1 MPKRKHSDLDATKT
15 PVANDATTRIANRL
29 SVKFDYEVNVLSR
42 ALKLSRGFEKQK
54 MGRRGKKAR
63 SEEGAKPGT
72 VGRLEEE
79 NKILKA
85 LDMDKTASKYLL
97 KQLARTKRIAEA
109 PAFIYFRENLKK
121 NISLEGPQSAA
132 EGNVLARLYKSNP
145 VKEVFPGIMEGFRKL
160 LGLEDVAK
168 GKQEKQG
175 GPSESTARGKNEGA
189 KESKQPK
196 AKVKDEGAVEERD
209 VDMNMDVNMDEEAA
223 SGSED
228 SDSFAQ
234 FNSRL
239 AGSDSE
245 SDDDDNDR
253 PDPMA
258 ISPSPSR
265 SPSPDLD
272 LEPSASPSASPA
284 KKPKTKTSKPA
295 PATSTT
301 FLPSLSMGG
310 YVSGSE
316 SEPSDDEDA
325 QPRRKNRM
333 GQQARRALWE
343 KKFGSRANH
352 VKKQAVKEKR
362 NRDSGWDVRRGAT
375 GGGSG
380 SATGANRE
388 MRGNKLQ
395 RGGENKRTEPKDD
408 KPIHPSWE
416 AARKAKEQQAST
428 AAFKGK
434 KVTFD

>member
-1 MPKRKHSDLDATKT
+1 
-15 PVANDATTRIANRL
+15 
-29 SVKFDYEVNVLSR
+29 
-42 ALKLSRGFEKQK
+42 
-54 MGRRGKKAR
+54 
-63 SEEGAKPGT
+63 
-72 VGRLEEE
+72 
-79 NKILKA
+79 
-85 LDMDKTASKYLL
+85 MDKTASKYLL

-121 NISLEGPQSAA
+121 NITVEGPQSAA

-145 VKEVFPGIMEGFRKL
+145 VKEVFPGIMEGFKKL

-168 GKQEKQG
+168 GKQDKQG
-175 GPSESTARGKNEGA
+175 GSSESVPRGKSEDA
-189 KESKQPK
+189 KESKQSKPK
-196 AKVKDEGAVEERD
+196 PKDEDMAERD
-209 VDMNMDVNMDEEAA
+209 VGVSMNEEAA

-228 SDSFAQ
+228 SDAFAQ

-245 SDDDDNDR
+245 SGDDDDNDR
-253 PDPMA
+253 LDPMA

-265 SPSPDLD
+265 SPSPNLD
-272 LEPSASPSASPA
+272 LETSASPEPEPSPA
-284 KKPKTKTSKPA
+284 KKSKTKTSKPA

-352 VKKQAVKEKR
+352 VKQQVAKEKR

-375 GGGSG
+375 GSGSG

-388 MRGNKLQ
+388 MRGNRLQ
-395 RGGENKRTEPKDD
+395 RSGESKRTEVKDN

>member
-1 MPKRKHSDLDATKT
+1 
-15 PVANDATTRIANRL
+15 
-29 SVKFDYEVNVLSR
+29 
-42 ALKLSRGFEKQK
+42 
-54 MGRRGKKAR
+54 
-63 SEEGAKPGT
+63 
-72 VGRLEEE
+72 
-79 NKILKA
+79 
-85 LDMDKTASKYLL
+85 MDKTASKYIL

-121 NISLEGPQSAA
+121 NISLDGPQSAA

-160 LGLEDVAK
+160 LGLDAPA
-168 GKQEKQG
+168 GKQEKNVTSG
-175 GPSESTARGKNEGA
+175 SAPRGDSEGKEG
-189 KESKQPK
+189 KQSKH
-196 AKVKDEGAVEERD
+196 KVKDEDAVEERD
-209 VDMNMDVNMDEEAA
+209 IDTDMGEEAA

-228 SDSFAQ
+228 SEDFAQ

-245 SDDDDNDR
+245 SESDDDNDR
-253 PDPMA
+253 LDPMA

-265 SPSPDLD
+265 SSSPDLD
-272 LEPSASPSASPA
+272 LDLESEPSPSPSASPEPEPSPA
-284 KKPKTKTSKPA
+284 KKTKTKAASSKEPL
-295 PATSTT
+295 TSTT

-316 SEPSDDEDA
+316 SEPSDDEDS

-352 VKKQAVKEKR
+352 VKMQAAKEKR

-375 GGGSG
+375 GGGKG
-380 SATGANRE
+380 AATGANRE
-388 MRGNKLQ
+388 MRGNRLQ
-395 RGGENKRTEPKDD
+395 RDGENKRKEPVDD
-408 KPIHPSWE
+408 KPMHPSWE
-416 AARKAKEQQAST
+416 AARKAKEAQAST

>member
-1 MPKRKHSDLDATKT
+1 
-15 PVANDATTRIANRL
+15 
-29 SVKFDYEVNVLSR
+29 
-42 ALKLSRGFEKQK
+42 
-54 MGRRGKKAR
+54 
-63 SEEGAKPGT
+63 
-72 VGRLEEE
+72 
-79 NKILKA
+79 
-85 LDMDKTASKYLL
+85 MDKTASKYLL

-109 PAFIYFRENLKK
+109 PAFIYFRENSKK
-121 NISLEGPQSAA
+121 SISLEGPQSAA

-145 VKEVFPGIMEGFRKL
+145 VKEVFPGIMEGFKKL

-175 GPSESTARGKNEGA
+175 GTSENTARGKNEGA

-196 AKVKDEGAVEERD
+196 AKVKDEGAIEETD
-209 VDMNMDVNMDEEAA
+209 VDVNMDEEAA

-228 SDSFAQ
+228 SDAFAQ
-234 FNSRL
+234 FSSRL

-245 SDDDDNDR
+245 SDDDDDDKDR

-265 SPSPDLD
+265 SPSPGLD
-272 LEPSASPSASPA
+272 LEPSASPSASPEPEPSPA
-284 KKPKTKTSKPA
+284 KKPKTKTSKSA

-310 YVSGSE
+310 YISGSE

-352 VKKQAVKEKR
+352 LKKQAAKEKR